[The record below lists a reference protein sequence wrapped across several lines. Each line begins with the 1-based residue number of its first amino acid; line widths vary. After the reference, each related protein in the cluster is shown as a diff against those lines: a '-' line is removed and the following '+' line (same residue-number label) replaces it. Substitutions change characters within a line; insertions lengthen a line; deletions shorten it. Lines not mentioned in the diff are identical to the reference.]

1 MGQIIGYERL
11 EYCGNPPCLLEDVS
25 NASELDEANLN
36 GSECSSWDS
45 SDEECA
51 ADGWGYS

>member
-1 MGQIIGYERL
+1 M
-11 EYCGNPPCLLEDVS
+11 EDVS

-36 GSECSSWDS
+36 GTECSSWEF
-45 SDEECA
+45 SDAEYA